1 MKIKKKF
8 LSVLLML
15 TCVISLT
22 ACGAEERTSEFQ
34 SAKIDYA
41 EQRSNIAI
49 QATLGIIQG
58 GFTDEILSDYN
69 NVELGDV
76 FGSFVANYG
85 DSSFRAKGKAVRSAV
100 SSFSEGLD
108 TMGAIVEYGTPE
120 SVVKGDQIIVTI
132 PVTGIDASG
141 SVELIFSNDIYMEM
155 ESCTLNLERT
165 RGQLMAKAGLNTLI
179 GMCTVF
185 AVLILISIIISLFGF
200 IPKIQ
205 EAFKKKPEPSVASTP
220 APAPVAA
227 EEEELADDTELV
239 AVIAAAIAAYE
250 GTSTDGFTVRSIK
263 RANTRKWQKA

>member
-22 ACGAEERTSEFQ
+22 ACGAEETNSEFQ
-34 SAKIDYA
+34 DVKIDYA
-41 EQRSNIAI
+41 EQRASIAI
-49 QATLGIIQG
+49 DATVGLIENGYAN
-58 GFTDEILSDYN
+58 ILSDYN

-76 FGSFVANYG
+76 FGSYVANYG
-85 DSSFRAKGKAVRSAV
+85 DSSFRAEGKAVRSAV
-100 SSFSEGLD
+100 DSFTEGLD
-108 TMGAIVEYGTPE
+108 AMGAIAEYGDAE

-132 PVTGIDASG
+132 PVYGIDASG
-141 SVELIFSNDIYMEM
+141 SVELIFSNDIYMVM
-155 ESCTLNLERT
+155 KSCTLNLERT

-179 GMCTVF
+179 GMLTVF
-185 AVLILISIIISLFGF
+185 FVLILISLIISLFGF

-205 EAFKKKPEPSVASTP
+205 EAFKKKPEPSVASAP
-220 APAPVAA
+220 APAAVPA